1 MNEALPQRTVSK
13 KDSKKKRPVL
23 NEVLL
28 NEAHCLEWITFLS
41 YFVIEKQA
49 KRPSSLGTRTCNQIQ
64 RTDTSP
70 CMSKLSS
77 NHGSTSTRTST
88 RTGTV

>member
-28 NEAHCLEWITFLS
+28 NEVRRLDWITFLS
-41 YFVIEKQA
+41 YFVIEKA
-49 KRPSSLGTRTCNQIQ
+49 F
-64 RTDTSP
+64 
-70 CMSKLSS
+70 
-77 NHGSTSTRTST
+77 
-88 RTGTV
+88 